1 MIVLFAFPAHM
12 VDCAGF
18 ILDLIRFVD
27 EKKKT
32 KNIPPTV
39 LKKLGGINPN

>member
-18 ILDLIRFVD
+18 ILDLISFRD
-27 EKKKT
+27 EKKKA
-32 KNIPPTV
+32 KNIPSTV
-39 LKKLGGINPN
+39 LKKLGGTNTN